1 MAVDREVLA
10 RELRAARENCG
21 ISQQVAAERT
31 GLSRTVIAQIE
42 LGNRPVSADELAKLA
57 AVYRRLVVDLLG
69 EPLEEDDVLIT
80 LLDLAPE
87 LVEPK
92 FKTHVRQFLVL
103 CREAMALEAA
113 LGWSPRHLLPQ
124 YDVAAPRN
132 AAEAIEQG
140 ERIAAEERQRVG
152 MGAALPVENVS
163 ALVYSQGVR
172 TLAADLP
179 ENVTGLAAH
188 HRSIRPALLVNRRHS
203 ASARRFSFAHEYAH
217 ALFDRKVTVTKR
229 ENSDELTEKRA
240 NAFAAA
246 FLMPRLGIEES
257 LAGLNKGWPSRRTHV
272 VFAVAT
278 GEAARA
284 EVRSTPGSQV
294 VGYHDV
300 AAVAR
305 KFGVPYGAVV
315 YRMLALGMI
324 AEADTKHL
332 LGDRSQAVA
341 RRFEALF
348 GAERQAG
355 RSRSTGSVEASDPLD
370 LKAEVV
376 HLAVEAYRR
385 QVIKKDRLGSLA
397 KELGLP
403 DLSETQLL
411 ELAEAAR

>member
-1 MAVDREVLA
+1 MAIEREALA
-10 RELRAARENCG
+10 RELRAARENRG
-21 ISQQVAAERT
+21 ISQQAAAKRA

-57 AVYRRLVVDLLG
+57 GVYRRPVIDLLG
-69 EPLEEDDVLIT
+69 QPVEEDDVLVI

-87 LVEPK
+87 LVEPN
-92 FKTHVRQFLVL
+92 FKTRVRQFLDL
-103 CREAMALEAA
+103 CREATALESA
-113 LGWSPRHLLPQ
+113 LGWSPRSGPPQ
-124 YDVAAPRN
+124 YDVAAPRTG
-132 AAEAIEQG
+132 ADAIAQG
-140 ERIAAEERQRVG
+140 EQIAAHERQRIG
-152 MGAALPVENVS
+152 LGAALPVQSLSGLVS
-163 ALVYSQGVR
+163 WQGVR
-172 TLAADLP
+172 TFAVELP
-179 ENVTGLAAH
+179 ENVPGLAVH
-188 HRSIRPALLVNRRHS
+188 HRSIRPAVLVNRRQS
-203 ASARRFSFAHEYAH
+203 ATARRFSLAHEYAH
-217 ALFDRKVTVTKR
+217 ALFDRKVSVTKR
-229 ENSDELTEKRA
+229 ENSDELNEKRA

-246 FLMPRLGIEES
+246 LLTPRLGVEES

-300 AAVAR
+300 ATVAR

-315 YRMLALGMI
+315 YRLLALGMI
-324 AEADTKHL
+324 TEADTKDL
-332 LGDRSQAVA
+332 LGDKSQAA
-341 RRFEALF
+341 AGRFEALF

-355 RSRSTGSVEASDPLD
+355 RSRSTGTVEVSDALD

-385 QVIKKDRLGSLA
+385 QVIKKDRLGSLV
-397 KELGLP
+397 KELDLP
-403 DLSETQLL
+403 DLSEAQFL